1 MTRIY
6 FTTLRLIILTCMLF
20 GLSLTVFPVQAAS
33 TYYVNS
39 TSDTTDANIGDGLC
53 KDQYNNCSLR
63 AAVQESNFD
72 MDADMIIIQDL
83 TSDNFAINSPLQIL
97 YPVTIEGQG
106 MNITSIYNNGV
117 PAPENIG
124 FEVNAD
130 LTLKKLK
137 IRNFSTA
144 IRIISPGLIVTI
156 NDSRIA
162 DSTTGVEFQQAA
174 TVNIDRST
182 IADNDR
188 GLWISTGTVNLTN
201 STVMGNEGLNCSG
214 ASISTDGILFA
225 VDSNFVDN
233 ISTEDGGAI
242 CNVGGDVELWHST
255 VSGNGSGSDG
265 GGIYQDRGSTTIKGD
280 SRIIDNYA
288 DYGGGIDIKRGF
300 LTITNLNENWPEI
313 TGNEALI
320 SGAGISIMGG
330 VGTLVQTLVD
340 GNTAP
345 QSAGIL
351 LAGQSSLTIRDSAI
365 VGNTATNG
373 DAGGLSILESI
384 STLQAANT
392 TFSGNQATNNGAGL
406 FLYQGTVN
414 LSNVTISDNTAN
426 SDVINGGQGG
436 GIYRFGAQVT
446 MQNSIVAGNHNF
458 TELFG
463 SYAPNI
469 SGAVGSSG
477 YNLIGFCNL
486 LCTITGDLTG
496 NFKGVDAGLEALTT
510 NEFAPRPFSPYHP
523 LQATSLAVNGGN
535 PTGCKDHQAN
545 LLTLDQIGY
554 QRTYAGRCDIGAVE
568 SSFVPVDVVT
578 NLVVN
583 PDTVVGGNIVTGTVS
598 ISPAAPSGGTI
609 VTLLSSSQYA
619 VVPAT
624 VTIPQGATSQMFSIV
639 TGAVNGDL
647 VVTFTAGLNTS
658 SQTATLTLRPVDAAP
673 TITGISLS
681 ADTIT
686 GGNYVVGSVSLDR
699 VAPSGGT
706 VVALTSNN
714 LAAIVP
720 ATVTIP
726 AGAIGQTFGVQTSV
740 VDAQAVATIFAT
752 LNNITRSALLNIQPI
767 SVLPDHFQVYLP
779 LLIR

>member
-1 MTRIY
+1 MIKNLYATI
-6 FTTLRLIILTCMLF
+6 RLFVLFSMLF
-20 GLSLTVFPVQAAS
+20 GLCATVAPVQAAS
-33 TYYVNS
+33 TFNVNS
-39 TSDTTDANIGDGLC
+39 TADTNDLSIGDGFC
-53 KDQYNNCSLR
+53 KDQFDNCSLR
-63 AAVQESNFD
+63 AAIQESNFD
-72 MDADMIIIQDL
+72 ALADTIIIQDL
-83 TSDNFAINSPLQIL
+83 VVDNFPINSAFQIL
-97 YPVTIEGQG
+97 NPVTIEGQG
-106 MNITSIYNNGV
+106 MDVTSIYFNGV
-117 PAPENIG
+117 PSAANIG
-124 FEVNAD
+124 FDVRAN

-137 IRNFSTA
+137 IRNFGTA
-144 IRIISPGLIVTI
+144 VQITTQGLAVNIH
-156 NDSRIA
+156 NSRLA
-162 DSTTGVEFQQAA
+162 DSLIGLFFQQSA

-182 IADNDR
+182 ISNNDQ
-188 GLWISTGTVNLTN
+188 GLLISSGSVKLTN
-201 STVMGNEGLNCSG
+201 STVIGNEGLNCSG
-214 ASISTDGILFA
+214 AAIVTGGSLFT
-225 VDSNFVDN
+225 VDSNFYDN
-233 ISTEDGGAI
+233 ISTGKGGAI
-242 CNVGGDVELWHST
+242 CNHGGEVELWHTT
-255 VSGNGSGSDG
+255 VSGNQAGSNG
-265 GGIYQDRGSTTIKGD
+265 GGIYQDKGRTTIKGG
-280 SRIIDNYA
+280 SQIIDNYA
-288 DYGGGIDIKRGF
+288 DYGGGIYIESGLF
-300 LTITNLNENWPEI
+300 FSENLNENWPEI
-313 TGNEALI
+313 TQNEAEV
-320 SGAGISIMGG
+320 SGGGISIMGG
-330 VGTLVQTLVD
+330 VSSLVQTVID
-340 GNTAP
+340 GNIAP

-365 VGNTATNG
+365 VRNSATNG

-554 QRTYAGRCDIGAVE
+554 QRNYAGRCDIGAVE

-619 VVPAT
+619 VVPTT

-647 VVTFTAGLNTS
+647 EVTFTAGLNTS
-658 SQTATLTLRPVDAAP
+658 SQTATLTLRPVDASP

-681 ADTIT
+681 TETIT

-699 VAPSGGT
+699 VAPSSGT

-714 LAAIVP
+714 PAAIVP

-726 AGAIGQTFGVQTSV
+726 AGAIGQTYSVQTSI
-740 VDAQAVATIFAT
+740 VDGQAVATIFAT

-767 SVLPDHFQVYLP
+767 GVIPDHFQVYLP